1 MNLPGLVS
9 SAASQTILISQWE
22 KGPDVQGHWAGE
34 TQKRCRVGPG
44 SVSLF
49 LEPSVLVSSLH
60 SMSPYLSLV
69 PCDPLPRLCAFHLL
83 FTLTS
88 KSDFLSDL

>member
-9 SAASQTILISQWE
+9 SAASQTILISRWE

-34 TQKRCRVGPG
+34 IQKRCRVGPG
-44 SVSLF
+44 SISLF
-49 LEPSVLVSSLH
+49 LEPSVPVSSLH
-60 SMSPYLSLV
+60 FMSPYLSLV
-69 PCDPLPRLCAFHLL
+69 PCDTLLCLCAFLLL

-88 KSDFLSDL
+88 KSGFLSDL